1 MNRFR
6 VGYLIE
12 FVYKESGFFIWLLI
26 KVSYI
31 ICRILCKMDMWSFML
46 KIIKSF
52 MILVIEV
59 IVFSFEILMVF
70 LN

>member
-1 MNRFR
+1 MNRPR
-6 VGYLIE
+6 VGYSIE
-12 FVYKESGFFIWLLI
+12 FAHKESGSPIWLLI
-26 KVSYI
+26 KASHT
-31 ICRILCKMDMWSFML
+31 ICRTLCKMDTWSLML

-59 IVFSFEILMVF
+59 IVLSFEILMVS